1 MRAQPLELM
10 WREGQGAHLPVEQA
24 RWGLLGPKKAAFL
37 PIVALPS
44 LSLIWKT
51 G

>member
-1 MRAQPLELM
+1 MRTQPLELM
-10 WREGQGAHLPVEQA
+10 WHEGQGAHLLVEQA
-24 RWGLLGPKKAAFL
+24 KWGLLGPEKAAFL
-37 PIVALPS
+37 PTVALPL